1 MDNYFTS
8 GPLVEE
14 LAQDKIYVAGTIKQR
29 AVGFPEGLKSVKL
42 SKGNYA
48 CERVG
53 DICYYV
59 FEDRS
64 RVCFVSNVFP
74 EAMETQVVRIQ
85 LDRTLQFQSIPPLLP
100 AYNKYMGGVDRLSQ
114 VRKTYGF
121 DRKSKRYWIRP
132 FFQYFDYA
140 INNAYL
146 LYKHNCKLFD
156 MPPKELLDFRADL
169 VKLLI
174 RRSRYRKR
182 PVVPQSSSHSRDGV
196 PSGCSLCRVG
206 EVGISRGKCRHC
218 LDVGR
223 RPVHHTTFACSFCK
237 VSLCKIPCFADYH
250 NN

>member
-1 MDNYFTS
+1 M
-8 GPLVEE
+8 
-14 LAQDKIYVAGTIKQR
+14 
-29 AVGFPEGLKSVKL
+29 KL

-132 FFQYFDYA
+132 FFIFL
-140 INNAYL
+140 I
-146 LYKHNCKLFD
+146 
-156 MPPKELLDFRADL
+156 MPLIMPTYCTNTIASCLICLPK
-169 VKLLI
+169 
-174 RRSRYRKR
+174 S
-182 PVVPQSSSHSRDGV
+182 
-196 PSGCSLCRVG
+196 C
-206 EVGISRGKCRHC
+206 
-218 LDVGR
+218 
-223 RPVHHTTFACSFCK
+223 
-237 VSLCKIPCFADYH
+237 
-250 NN
+250 